1 MANGVNENQPEV
13 RPSLQS
19 RGTVLIVDENRADLH
34 CYRFILRML
43 GYDVLTCG
51 SYDEGIAHLEAG
63 GFDLVI
69 VSQGTA
75 EFEGRRVLE
84 RAVQIDLRLPVLVV
98 ARSLNMPCYLEA
110 MKLGAADY
118 LAEPMTAQELAGA
131 VQTHLWTR
139 PAKPESASA
148 GERREGPKLLKF
160 SQP

>member
-1 MANGVNENQPEV
+1 MDGTNDSRTQEGPGV
-13 RPSLQS
+13 LS

-43 GYDVLTCG
+43 GYEVLTCG
-51 SYDEGIAHLEAG
+51 TYDEGIAHLDTG

-75 EFEGRRVLE
+75 DFEGRRVLE
-84 RAVQIDLRLPVLVV
+84 RAVQLDLRLPVLVIS
-98 ARSLNMPCYLEA
+98 RNLNMPCYLEA

-118 LAEPMTAQELAGA
+118 LAEPITAQELAGA

-139 PAKPESASA
+139 PTHPNAVSAD
-148 GERREGPKLLKF
+148 ERGKGPKLLKCV
-160 SQP
+160 PR